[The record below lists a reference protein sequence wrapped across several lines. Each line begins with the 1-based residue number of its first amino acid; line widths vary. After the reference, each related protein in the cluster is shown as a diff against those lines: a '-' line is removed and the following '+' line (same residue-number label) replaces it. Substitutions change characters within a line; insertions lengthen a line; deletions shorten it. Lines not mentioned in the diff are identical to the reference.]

1 MAEDLDAGNRM
12 IRRLASR
19 AKEGKLLKPLWQNA
33 MSEIHPGQIGETDQ
47 GIGHCLAVECNLMT
61 LISEKKEKLENI
73 HSINPFINSF
83 SSSCSS

>member
-33 MSEIHPGQIGETDQ
+33 MSAIHPGQIGETDQ